1 MIRFIYWAQ
10 DIVTG
15 EEVTFY
21 SEVLY
26 TIGEVVEINGNQ
38 QVLVLDLATA
48 QEISCEELFLQRED
62 EYFYGGLY

>member
-15 EEVTFY
+15 EEITFY

-26 TIGEVVEINGNQ
+26 SIGEVEEINNQ
-38 QVLVLDLATA
+38 QILILDLATA
-48 QEISCEELFLQRED
+48 QEISCEELLLQRED